1 MYSLTL
7 RITLFI
13 ITLLAENLQESLM
26 DNKVIAGGS
35 QSFLY
40 PEKMD
45 GLIDNDGII
54 PLDLLRWIQRADR
67 IRKQIQ
73 KK

>member
-1 MYSLTL
+1 
-7 RITLFI
+7 
-13 ITLLAENLQESLM
+13 M